1 MYHYLEPVH
10 SSRAPVALESEV
22 ILRVDGVH
30 ILDCHPPLN
39 APQCKTG
46 WSVLLVFENGHTAM
60 LILEWALHLFELPG
74 LPVQLVD
81 HDAPASSPHHSHG
94 VLHIR
99 AVGTLWQV
107 DAEHWSGCSGVPEL
121 HRLVPG
127 DGHEGRIVGCLD
139 PATGFHRS
147 LVLGNLD
154 CLVAPKVPAFHLLW
168 QTVDQFY
175 EPQYEHT
182 PACRTKP

>member
-1 MYHYLEPVH
+1 MLILEW
-10 SSRAPVALESEV
+10 ALHLFE
-22 ILRVDGVH
+22 LPG
-30 ILDCHPPLN
+30 LPLN

-121 HRLVPG
+121 HRLVPP
-127 DGHEGRIVGCLD
+127 VQ
-139 PATGFHRS
+139 
-147 LVLGNLD
+147 LVD
-154 CLVAPKVPAFHLLW
+154 H
-168 QTVDQFY
+168 
-175 EPQYEHT
+175 
-182 PACRTKP
+182 